1 MTKKK
6 KIIISAVSVAAAA
19 AIAVSGILIWKNGSD
34 EFEDSGKVYVSQ
46 IKDINT
52 AATFSLG
59 GECFSG
65 VVEPQKSYDVKY
77 DSSKKIK
84 EILVKEG
91 DTVEEGT
98 ALFTYDVEAMKL
110 EQEQAELEIERMN
123 NEISSMKKQ
132 ITELESEKKNVSK
145 DEQYSYTA
153 QIQSL
158 ETDIAKV
165 EYDIKVKNTD
175 IDKIKNSIGNS
186 TVKSEVSGTVGK
198 VNSISDNSGDEY
210 MNDYSGYGQE
220 SSDVLITI
228 TESGNFRVKG
238 KINEQNMMLIYEE
251 MPVVIRSRIDDTL
264 TWNGVVSEISTEP
277 AADTQNMYMDG
288 GTDDMATSS
297 NYNFYITPETTDGL
311 MLGQHVIIEPDS
323 GQISTVEKEGIWLYA
338 DYILTDSD
346 GKSYVWA
353 TDKKDRLE
361 KRYVETGE
369 SDEMFGDTEIVS
381 GLDESD
387 CIAYPSDDYE
397 EGMHTTTDINEADF
411 EDDFGDDMADD
422 GMIDGDMVDGDM
434 VDGDMI
440 DGDMVDGDMV
450 DGGMIDDGMVD
461 GDMIDGDMIDD
472 GMIDGDMVDG
482 DMIDDDM
489 ADADMAVAE

>member
-6 KIIISAVSVAAAA
+6 KIIISAVSVVAAA
-19 AIAVSGILIWKNGSD
+19 AIAVSGILIWKNSSD
-34 EFEDSGKVYVSQ
+34 EFKDSGKVYVSKV
-46 IKDINT
+46 KDVNT
-52 AATFSLG
+52 AVSFSLG
-59 GECFSG
+59 GDCFSG

-84 EILVKEG
+84 DILVSEG
-91 DTVEEGT
+91 DTVEAGT
-98 ALFTYDVEAMKL
+98 DLFTYDVEAMKL

-145 DEQYSYTA
+145 DEQYSYTT

-186 TVKSEVSGTVGK
+186 TVKSEVNGTVSK
-198 VNSISDNSGDEY
+198 VNSVSDNTGDEY
-210 MNDYSGYGQE
+210 MNDYYGYGQE
-220 SSDVLITI
+220 NPDVLITI

-238 KINEQNMMLIYEE
+238 KINEQNMILIYEE
-251 MPVVIRSRIDDTL
+251 MPVVVRSRIDDTL
-264 TWNGVVSEISTEP
+264 TWNGTVSEISNEP
-277 AADTQNMYMDG
+277 VSDTQNMYMDT

-297 NYNFYITPETTDGL
+297 NYYFYITPETTDGL

-323 GQISTVEKEGIWLYA
+323 GQISTVEKEGIWLYE
-338 DYILTDSD
+338 DYIQTDSD

-369 SDEMFGDTEIVS
+369 HDEMFGDTEIVS
-381 GLDESD
+381 GLDDSD
-387 CIAYPSDDYE
+387 CIAYPSDDYK
-397 EGMHTTTDINEADF
+397 EGMHTTTNIEEADF
-411 EDDFGDDMADD
+411 EEDFGDDMADD
-422 GMIDGDMVDGDM
+422 GMF
-434 VDGDMI
+434 
-440 DGDMVDGDMV
+440 
-450 DGGMIDDGMVD
+450 D
-461 GDMIDGDMIDD
+461 GDMIDGDMID
-472 GMIDGDMVDG
+472 G
-482 DMIDDDM
+482 DMIDGGMIDEDMIDEDMIDDVIT
-489 ADADMAVAE
+489 DGDIAVAE

>member
-19 AIAVSGILIWKNGSD
+19 AIAVSGILIWKNSSD
-34 EFEDSGKVYVSQ
+34 EFEDSGKVYVS
-46 IKDINT
+46 KVEEVNT
-52 AATFSLG
+52 AASFSLG

-77 DSSKKIK
+77 DSTKKIK

-91 DTVEEGT
+91 DTVKEGT
-98 ALFTYDVEAMKL
+98 DLFTYDVEAMKL

-132 ITELESEKKNVSK
+132 ISELESEKKNVSK

-158 ETDIAKV
+158 ETDVAKV

-175 IDKIKNSIGNS
+175 IDKIKNSISNS
-186 TVKSEVSGTVGK
+186 TVKSEVSGTVSK
-198 VNSISDNSGDEY
+198 VNNISDSSDDEY
-210 MNDYSGYGQE
+210 MNDYYGYGQE

-251 MPVVIRSRIDDTL
+251 MPVVIRSRIDDTM
-264 TWNGVVSEISTEP
+264 TWNGIVSEISTEP

-288 GTDDMATSS
+288 NSDDMTTSS

-323 GQISTVEKEGIWLYA
+323 GQISTVEKEGIWIYE
-338 DYILTDSD
+338 DYIQTDSD
-346 GKSYVWA
+346 GKNFVWA

-369 SDEMFGDTEIVS
+369 HDDMYGDTEIVN

-387 CIAYPSDDYE
+387 CIAYPSDDYK
-397 EGMHTTTDINEADF
+397 EGMHTTTNIEEADF
-411 EDDFGDDMADD
+411 EEDFGDDMADD
-422 GMIDGDMVDGDM
+422 DMMDGD
-434 VDGDMI
+434 I
-440 DGDMVDGDMV
+440 I
-450 DGGMIDDGMVD
+450 DGGMIDDGMIDD
-461 GDMIDGDMIDD
+461 GMIDD
-472 GMIDGDMVDG
+472 GMIDGDMIDG
-482 DMIDDDM
+482 DMIIDDRMIDADM
-489 ADADMAVAE
+489 ADAE